1 MVLAEEQLAVTTF
14 VVLTDCT
21 LLRSGFEALA
31 ATYTDL
37 VLAGTASA
45 TPDAEALVAAT
56 RPDVVLIDYGLAD
69 ERALP
74 LCRAITRLM
83 PGVPVLVISG
93 VLSDEAVRGAIEAGA
108 QGFLYK
114 DVETDEL
121 RTAIRSLAEGASV
134 LDPRVTG
141 RVIVWA
147 SQHSSDAAEDMLSA
161 REVEVVRRVA
171 RGESNKEIAKR
182 LGLSENTIKTY
193 LRRAYR
199 KLDCQTRSAA
209 VALVAR
215 RGL

>member
-1 MVLAEEQLAVTTF
+1 MLAEQRVTSTRF

-31 ATYTDL
+31 AGDDEL
-37 VLAGTASA
+37 DLAGTAS
-45 TPDAEALVAAT
+45 TENEANALIART
-56 RPDVVLIDYGLAD
+56 SPDVVLIDYGLAD
-69 ERALP
+69 DRALP
-74 LCRAITRLM
+74 LCREITQHR
-83 PGVPVLVISG
+83 PGLPVLMISD
-93 VLSDEAVRGAIEAGA
+93 VLSDEAVRGSLEAGA

-114 DVETDEL
+114 DVEIEEL
-121 RTAIRSLAEGASV
+121 RTAIHSLAEGASV

-147 SQHSSDAAEDMLSA
+147 SHHPADTAEDTLSA
-161 REVEVVRRVA
+161 REVDVVRRVA
-171 RGESNKEIAKR
+171 RGESNKQIAR
-182 LGLSENTIKTY
+182 HLRLSENTVKTY

-209 VALVAR
+209 AALVAR